1 MSKLD
6 IQQIYKEHAHKVRGL
21 AFRYVGEAAIDDM
34 VQEIFFKVWQK
45 QHQFKGE
52 SKLSTWIYRVAVNT
66 CLDFLRKRKRIWN
79 QAAKLKMLTLETAH
93 KDQTFE
99 LRDAMQAC
107 LHEIDEKQRDALV
120 LVLLEEFTYKEAGE
134 ILLIPTGTV
143 KSRVHK
149 GVKKMRKLLTTRG
162 YKQNEAS

>member
-6 IQQIYKEHAHKVRGL
+6 IQKLYKEHAHKVRGL
-21 AFRYVGEAAIDDM
+21 AFRYVGESALDDM

-45 QHQFKGE
+45 QHQFKGG
-52 SKLSTWIYRVAVNT
+52 SKISTWIYRVAVNT

-79 QAAKLKMLTLETAH
+79 QAAKLKMLTPETSH
-93 KDQTFE
+93 KDKTFE
-99 LRDAMQAC
+99 LKETIESC
-107 LHEIDEKQRDALV
+107 LFSIDEKHRDVIV

-134 ILLIPTGTV
+134 ILSVPTGTV

-149 GVKKMRKLLTTRG
+149 GAKKLRELLASKG
-162 YKQNEAS
+162 FKKNEAV